1 MRPLSEPNELS
12 RELLGGR
19 EAGESRADR
28 VIAHLRDHI
37 ARNGL
42 RPGDRLPSET
52 RIAEDLGISRPIV
65 REAMKTLAAT
75 GLIEMAVGRR
85 ATVSPLEGAILRN
98 VIENAVLI
106 GQVDVGHVMEMR
118 RGIEIAMVG
127 LAATRRS
134 DAQAAELQ
142 RIVGEMAVRLDDFP
156 GYIDFDVRL
165 HLTLAEATGN
175 PLYQMLVEAFRQIF
189 QRSMT
194 VGIER
199 WAATPELHR
208 VQRLHEELVATI
220 VARDADAATAAM
232 QRHFDDAIRVMFG
245 AIVPASVGRGGEA
258 DRS

>member
-1 MRPLSEPNELS
+1 VSEPNELTS
-12 RELLGGR
+12 EASGGR
-19 EAGESRADR
+19 DGGESRVDR

-42 RPGDRLPSET
+42 RPGARLPSET
-52 RIAEDLGISRPIV
+52 RIAEGLGISRPIV

-85 ATVSPLEGAILRN
+85 ATVSPLDGSIMRN
-98 VIENAVLI
+98 VIENAVLV

-142 RIVGEMAVRLDDFP
+142 RIVGEMARRLDDFA
-156 GYIDFDVRL
+156 GYIRFDVRF
-165 HLTLAEATGN
+165 HLTLAEATAN

-189 QRSMT
+189 QSSMKF
-194 VGIER
+194 GIER

-208 VQRLHEELVATI
+208 VQKLHEEVVAAI
-220 VARDADAATAAM
+220 VARDADAATLAM

-245 AIVPASVGRGGEA
+245 AIVPPSGPRGDESGGA
-258 DRS
+258 